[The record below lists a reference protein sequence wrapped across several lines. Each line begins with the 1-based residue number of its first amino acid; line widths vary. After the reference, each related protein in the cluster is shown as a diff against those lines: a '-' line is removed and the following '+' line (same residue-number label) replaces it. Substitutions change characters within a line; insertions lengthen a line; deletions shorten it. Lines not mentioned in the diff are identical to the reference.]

1 MYLTLRTFHGKKY
14 LYMMESIHVAGK
26 RNPKKRTVKSYGL
39 YDNVSEDIRKAFEDS
54 RAKKELERKLEH
66 EMRMAELNNAHYTL
80 EREKILNDGV
90 VPSSTDTNFNK
101 AQALRYGH
109 LPLKRIWDRDLNLR
123 YKLKYLQE
131 HHTDIE
137 SWSINDLLF
146 YLCALKIIAPSSYLS
161 ASEGKANYLY
171 CPWANVLQDN
181 FYHVLDF
188 VSLNGDEL
196 IEHAV
201 KSHHSL
207 HKQEIKV
214 AFFDCTNTYF
224 ETPYDDVAWQTI
236 RFVREKR
243 KEKYEEGLTVE
254 QTENYFKSDEFAREL
269 ADELELRKEDVIRMR
284 GPSKEG
290 RFSLPIVTVALA
302 IDQNGFPIDCE
313 VFAGNTSELKTINPM
328 LSSLKKKYDVKD
340 VYFVADRGL
349 NSFDTLNELQ
359 KSKLGFVVAQK
370 VSHQQKA
377 QREEMLSLDGYR
389 NCTFNDLG
397 DIINDDTKKELDANA
412 FRYKVCTHKKVSRE
426 LNTDKDARTKYKK
439 VELECKI
446 IYTFSPERKK
456 RDLADLDEQ
465 IAKARKAV
473 DEGKLMGN
481 AFGTGWRG
489 LIETKKEAA
498 KTKKD
503 KDQYRAIG
511 VKKEVIADRRAC
523 AGYSAIVFDDP
534 EGLKEG
540 KFSTE
545 DVLSTYHRLVRIED
559 CFRVMKGNFSIRPVY
574 LRLKE
579 RIIAHCKLCVLSL
592 MMLRTLQMK
601 LEAQGTPMSSERVCE
616 ALKQAL
622 VVPVPAKKG
631 EAQAFLNVG
640 LNQNFNDHKW
650 EKRDRRQFNVD
661 STVDEGKL
669 WELYEKERTAQPDD
683 LDNILKAVDLK
694 PLRVY
699 SSLGDLKI
707 RLGIKNA
714 PNDIMIAKEHLM
726 LMDKIASSL

>member
-1 MYLTLRTFHGKKY
+1 MYLTTRCIRGKKY
-14 LYMMESIHVAGK
+14 LYLEESVHVAGQ
-26 RNPKKRTVKSYGL
+26 RSPKKRIVKSYGR
-39 YDNVSEDIRKAFEDS
+39 YENVEEEIRKAFEDS
-54 RAKKELERKLEH
+54 RAKKELEKKLEH
-66 EMRMAELNNAHYTL
+66 EMRMAELHNAHFTV

-90 VPSSTDTNFNK
+90 VPSNTDTNFNK

-109 LPLKRIWDRDLNLR
+109 LPLKQIWDHDLNLR

-131 HHTDIE
+131 HHTEIE
-137 SWSINDLLF
+137 SWSINDVLF

-181 FYHVLDF
+181 FYNVLDF
-188 VSLNGDEL
+188 VYLKGDEL

-236 RFVREKR
+236 RFVRERR
-243 KEKYEEGLTVE
+243 KEKYEEGLTTEQVE
-254 QTENYFKSDEFAREL
+254 EFFKSDEFAKEL
-269 ADELELRKEDVIRMR
+269 VEELELRKGDVIRMR

-313 VFAGNTSELKTINPM
+313 VFAGNTSELKTIKPM

-370 VSHQQKA
+370 VSHQQKS

-397 DIINDDTKKELDANA
+397 DIINDDTKAELNSNA
-412 FRYKVCTHKKVSRE
+412 FRYKVCTHKKVARE
-426 LNTDKDARTKYKK
+426 LNTDQDAKTKYKT
-439 VELECKI
+439 VELQCKI
-446 IYTFSPERKK
+446 IYTFCPERRK

-465 IAKARKAV
+465 IAKAQKAV
-473 DEGKLMGN
+473 NEKKLMGN
-481 AFGTGWRG
+481 AYGTGWRG
-489 LIETKKEAA
+489 LIQTKKEAA

-503 KDQYRAIG
+503 KDQYRAID
-511 VKKEVIADRRAC
+511 VKKDVIADRRAC
-523 AGYSAIVFDDP
+523 AGYTAIVFDDP
-534 EGLKEG
+534 ADMQEG
-540 KFSTE
+540 KFTAE
-545 DVLSTYHRLVRIED
+545 QVLSTYHRLVRIED

-601 LEAQGTPMSSERVCE
+601 LEEQGTPMSSKRVCE

-631 EAQAFLNVG
+631 EAQVFLNVG
-640 LNQNFNDHKW
+640 LNQHFNAHKW
-650 EKRDRRQFNVD
+650 EKCDRRQFAVD
-661 STVDEGKL
+661 STVDENKL
-669 WELYEKERTAQPDD
+669 WELYENERTAQPDD
-683 LDNILKAVDLK
+683 LDNILKAVNLT

-699 SSLGDLKI
+699 SSMGELKN
-707 RLGIKNA
+707 RLGIKNVS
-714 PNDIMIAKEHLM
+714 NDIMIAKEHLM
-726 LMDKIASSL
+726 LMDKISGCL

>member
-1 MYLTLRTFHGKKY
+1 MYLTTRTFHGKKY
-14 LYMMESIHVAGK
+14 LYMMESTHVKGQ
-26 RNPKKRTVKSYGL
+26 RNPKKRTIKAYGL
-39 YDNVSEDIRKAFEDS
+39 YENVAEDIRKAFEDKL
-54 RAKKELERKLEH
+54 AKKELELKLEH
-66 EMRMAELNNAHYTL
+66 ELRMAELKNAHDTV

-90 VPSSTDTNFNK
+90 VPSNTDTNFNK

-109 LPLKRIWDRDLNLR
+109 LPLKRIWDQDLNLR

-131 HHTDIE
+131 YHTDIE

-188 VSLNGDEL
+188 VYIRGDEL

-201 KSHHSL
+201 KSHLSET
-207 HKQEIKV
+207 KQEIKV

-224 ETPYDDVAWQTI
+224 ETPYDDVTWQTI
-236 RFVREKR
+236 RFVHEKR
-243 KEKYEEGLTVE
+243 KEKKEDGLTVE
-254 QTENYFKSDEFAREL
+254 QIEAYFKSDDFTREL
-269 ADELELRKEDVIRMR
+269 NEELESRKDEVLRMR

-302 IDQNGFPIDCE
+302 IDQSGFPIDCE
-313 VFAGNTSELKTINPM
+313 VFAGNISELKTIKPV
-328 LSSLKKKYDVKD
+328 LSSLKQKYDVKD

-359 KSKLGFVVAQK
+359 KNKLGFVVAQK
-370 VSHQQKA
+370 VSNQKKS
-377 QREEMLSLDGYR
+377 QREEMLSLEGYR
-389 NCTFNDLG
+389 NCTFNDFG
-397 DIINDDTKKELDANA
+397 DIINDDSQAELNENA
-412 FRYKVCTHKKVSRE
+412 FRYKVCSHKKISRE
-426 LNTDKDARTKYKK
+426 LNNDKNAKTKYKK

-446 IYTFSPERKK
+446 IYTFSPERRK

-465 IAKARKAV
+465 IAKAKKAV
-473 DEGKLMGN
+473 EERKLMGN

-489 LIETKKEAA
+489 LIETEKEAA
-498 KTKKD
+498 KNKKD
-503 KDQYRAIG
+503 KDQYRAKN
-511 VKKEVIADRRAC
+511 VKQDVINDRRAC
-523 AGYSAIVFDDP
+523 AGYAAIVFDDP
-534 EGLKEG
+534 EGLQEG
-540 KFSTE
+540 KFSAE
-545 DVLSTYHRLVRIED
+545 DVLSTYHRLVRIEE
-559 CFRVMKGNFSIRPVY
+559 CFRVMKGSFSIRPVY
-574 LRLKE
+574 LRLRE

-622 VVPVPAKKG
+622 VVPVPTKKG
-631 EAQAFLNVG
+631 EEQTFLNVG
-640 LNQNFNDHKW
+640 LNQDFNAHKW
-650 EKRDRRQFNVD
+650 EKCDRRQFDID
-661 STVDEGKL
+661 STVDESKL

-683 LDNILKAVDLK
+683 LDNIIKAVDLK
-694 PLRVY
+694 PLRIY
-699 SSLGDLKI
+699 STMGDLKT
-707 RLGIKNA
+707 RLGIKTA
-714 PNDIMIAKEHLM
+714 KADVMIAKEHLM
-726 LMDKIASSL
+726 LMDKISSFL